1 MINWNITPMVWSTPD
16 FPYLLFSE
24 MEWIGKLSYI
34 ATDHDTR
41 ITTIETETIPAI
53 TDRIDTIE
61 DVTIPAIND
70 RIDTIVNV
78 TIPAL
83 NERVS
88 VLEDATKTLL
98 VIPTLYF
105 PVDTTDTRTYT
116 VAIPTGYDV
125 CDICFNLLG
134 DYTED
139 FGITSESMHNFSIF
153 TDNGNSKESYF
164 TNTVV
169 TGEYGTSQYLF
180 NDISVSVSNNTLTI
194 VFGKECLFDSTNI
207 ISKTDFY
214 GFPVINKINLKL
226 YKLPTT

>member
-1 MINWNITPMVWSTPD
+1 MINWNIVPMKWDTPD
-16 FPYLLFSE
+16 FPYILFTE
-24 MEWIGKLSYI
+24 MEWIGKLSYV
-34 ATDHDTR
+34 ATDLDTR

-53 TDRIDTIE
+53 TGRLDTLE
-61 DVTIPAIND
+61 NTTIPEITG

-83 NERVS
+83 TERVS
-88 VLEDATKTLL
+88 VLEDETKTLL

-105 PVDTTDTRTYT
+105 PVDTADTRTYT
-116 VAIPTGYDV
+116 VTIPTGYDV

-153 TDNGNSKESYF
+153 TNNGSSKESYF

-169 TGEYGTSQYLF
+169 TGEYGTTQYLF
-180 NDISVSVSNNTLTI
+180 NDIAVSISSNTLTI
-194 VFGKECLFDSTNI
+194 VFGKECLFDATNI
-207 ISKTDFY
+207 ASKTDFY